1 MASFFRN
8 KVLNEVGVTPVT
20 ALTTA
25 ANTRMTIIGMS
36 FANLTGGIVLI
47 NVQLTDASATTGY
60 YAKQILVPPNSSL
73 RLVNGGEKLI
83 LAESNTLTISAN
95 VDDSIDVIISYVELV

>member
-8 KVLNEVGVTPVT
+8 KVLKDVGVTPVT

-36 FANLTGGIVLI
+36 FANLTESIVLLD
-47 NVQLTDASATTGY
+47 VKLTDATPTTGY
-60 YAKQILVPPNSSL
+60 YAKQVLIPPNSSL

-83 LAESNTLTISAN
+83 LAESNSLTVNAN
-95 VDDSIDVIISYVELV
+95 VAAGLDVIISYVELV

>member
-8 KVLNEVGVTPVT
+8 KVLNEVGTTPVT

-36 FANLTGGIVLI
+36 FANLTESIVLLD
-47 NVQLTDASATTGY
+47 VKLTDATPTTGY
-60 YAKQILVPPNSSL
+60 YAKQVLIPPNSSL

-83 LAESNTLTISAN
+83 LAESNSLIVNAN
-95 VDDSIDVIISYVELV
+95 VAAGLDVIISYVELV

>member
-8 KVLNEVGVTPVT
+8 KVLNEVGTTPVP

-36 FANLTGGIVLI
+36 FANLTEGIVLI
-47 NVQLTDASATTGY
+47 DVQLTDATSTTGY

-83 LAESNTLTISAN
+83 LAESNTLTIKSN
-95 VDDSIDVIISYVELV
+95 VNDSIDVIISYVELV

>member
-8 KVLNEVGVTPVT
+8 KVLKDVGTTPVT

-36 FANLTGGIVLI
+36 FANLTESIVLLD
-47 NVQLTDASATTGY
+47 VTLTDATPTTGY
-60 YAKQILVPPNSSL
+60 YAKQVLIPPNSSL

-83 LAESNTLTISAN
+83 LAESNSLTINAN
-95 VDDSIDVIISYVELV
+95 VTAGLDVIISYVELV

>member
-8 KVLNEVGVTPVT
+8 KVLKEVGITPVT

-36 FANLTGGIVLI
+36 FANLTDGIILVD
-47 NVQLTDASATTGY
+47 VKLTDATPTTGY
-60 YAKQILVPPNSSL
+60 YAKQILIPPNSSL

-83 LAESNTLTISAN
+83 LAESNSLTVNSN
-95 VDDSIDVIISYVELV
+95 VATSVDVIISYVELV

>member
-8 KVLNEVGVTPVT
+8 KVLKDVGVTPVT

-36 FANLTGGIVLI
+36 FANLTESIVLLD
-47 NVQLTDASATTGY
+47 VKLTDATPTTGY
-60 YAKQILVPPNSSL
+60 YAKQVLIPPNSSL

-83 LAESNTLTISAN
+83 LAESNSLIVNAN
-95 VDDSIDVIISYVELV
+95 VAAGLDVIISYVELV

>member
-8 KVLNEVGVTPVT
+8 KVLKDVGITPVT

-36 FANLTGGIVLI
+36 FANLTESIVLLD
-47 NVQLTDASATTGY
+47 VKLTDATPTTGY
-60 YAKQILVPPNSSL
+60 YAKQVLIPPNSSL

-83 LAESNTLTISAN
+83 LAESNSLIVNAN
-95 VDDSIDVIISYVELV
+95 VAAGLDVIISYVELV

>member
-8 KVLNEVGVTPVT
+8 KVLKDVGVTPVT

-36 FANLTGGIVLI
+36 FANLTESIVLLD
-47 NVQLTDASATTGY
+47 VKLTDATPTTGY
-60 YAKQILVPPNSSL
+60 YAKQVLIPPNSSL

-83 LAESNTLTISAN
+83 LAESNSLIVNAN
-95 VDDSIDVIISYVELV
+95 VAAALDVIISYVELV

>member
-8 KVLNEVGVTPVT
+8 KVLNEVGVTPIP

>member
-8 KVLNEVGVTPVT
+8 KVLKDVGVTPVT

-36 FANLTGGIVLI
+36 FANLTESIVLLD
-47 NVQLTDASATTGY
+47 VKLTDATPTTGY
-60 YAKQILVPPNSSL
+60 YAKQVLIPPNSSL

-83 LAESNTLTISAN
+83 LAESNSLTVNAN
-95 VDDSIDVIISYVELV
+95 VAAALDVIISYVELV